1 MWKRLLREL
10 PMLDNIGIAVL
21 RKGDESRGVQIPGA
35 DVVGGPG
42 GTV

>member
-1 MWKRLLREL
+1 MWKMLLREL
-10 PMLDNIGIAVL
+10 PTLDNIGIAVL
-21 RKGDESRGVQIPGA
+21 RKGDGSQGVQIPVA